1 MLCKQCGSTSDCL
14 VGTSDGCDLGVK
26 LRQKMPNFRPSGP
39 NTKVNRESWYSREST
54 ECVQKSSSSEESL
67 EQMKPR
73 PNYRSSLQ
81 TENTLMKGDNSRL
94 HEKPPQG
101 NSAREMR
108 RRRHELPK
116 QQTDK
121 HEDLVSALARIE
133 ELQEQLEATYRK
145 YLATQRELSMANTEL
160 VTSQRSNAEVVAK
173 LEERIERLTRQWESV
188 QNKSIKQ
195 TAAEIRE
202 IERTESEG
210 LHESVRELR
219 NEVGW
224 LKYLST
230 TLQETCNSLKQELAD
245 RQDAEAELSQARAEI
260 NRLQKELTVY
270 RKIRAN
276 YKTDSG
282 LDDSSCEFV
291 LQDDQNK
298 YRRRVRKLKVE
309 NRRLHRLVE
318 QLRLHL
324 SRADSTYHSD
334 YYFVT
339 GF

>member
-1 MLCKQCGSTSDCL
+1 
-14 VGTSDGCDLGVK
+14 
-26 LRQKMPNFRPSGP
+26 MPNF
-39 NTKVNRESWYSREST
+39 KVNRESWYSREST
-54 ECVQKSSSSEESL
+54 ERVQKSSSSEDSL

-73 PNYRSSLQ
+73 PNYRSSFQ
-81 TENTLMKGDNSRL
+81 TQNTLMKGDNSRL
-94 HEKPPQG
+94 QEKPPQG
-101 NSAREMR
+101 NPAQEIKKCS

-116 QQTDK
+116 HQTNK
-121 HEDLVSALARIE
+121 PEDLDSALAQIE
-133 ELQEQLEATYRK
+133 ELREQLEATYRK
-145 YLATQRELSMANTEL
+145 YQATQRELSMANTEL

-173 LEERIERLTRQWESV
+173 LEERIERLTKQWESV
-188 QNKSIKQ
+188 QNKSIKE
-195 TAAEIRE
+195 TAAGIRE
-202 IERTESEG
+202 IEKAESEA

-230 TLQETCNSLKQELAD
+230 TLQETCNSLKQELAG
-245 RQDAEAELSQARAEI
+245 RQDTEAELSQARAEI
-260 NRLQKELTVY
+260 NRLQKELTMY
-270 RKIRAN
+270 RKLRAN
-276 YKTDSG
+276 YNADSG
-282 LDDSSCEFV
+282 LDDSGCEFV

-318 QLRLHL
+318 QLRLQL

>member
-1 MLCKQCGSTSDCL
+1 
-14 VGTSDGCDLGVK
+14 
-26 LRQKMPNFRPSGP
+26 
-39 NTKVNRESWYSREST
+39 
-54 ECVQKSSSSEESL
+54 
-67 EQMKPR
+67 
-73 PNYRSSLQ
+73 
-81 TENTLMKGDNSRL
+81 MKGDNSRL

-121 HEDLVSALARIE
+121 HEDLVSALAQIE

-173 LEERIERLTRQWESV
+173 LEERIERLTRQ
-188 QNKSIKQ
+188 
-195 TAAEIRE
+195 
-202 IERTESEG
+202 
-210 LHESVRELR
+210 
-219 NEVGW
+219 
-224 LKYLST
+224 YLST

-318 QLRLHL
+318 QLRLQL

>member
-1 MLCKQCGSTSDCL
+1 MQD
-14 VGTSDGCDLGVK
+14 
-26 LRQKMPNFRPSGP
+26 FRPIGS
-39 NTKVNRESWYSREST
+39 NTKVKRESWYSRESA
-54 ECVQKSSSSEESL
+54 ECVPKSSSSENSL
-67 EQMKPR
+67 EQMKP
-73 PNYRSSLQ
+73 PSNYQ
-81 TENTLMKGDNSRL
+81 TQNTLMKGDNSRL
-94 HEKPPQG
+94 QEKPPQG
-101 NSAREMR
+101 NSAQEVR
-108 RRRHELPK
+108 RRHHELPK
-116 QQTDK
+116 RQTNK
-121 HEDLVSALARIE
+121 HEDLDSAVAQIE

-145 YLATQRELSMANTEL
+145 YQVTQRELSMANTEL
-160 VTSQRSNAEVVAK
+160 VASQRSNAEVVAK
-173 LEERIERLTRQWESV
+173 LEERIERLTRQLGSV
-188 QNKSIKQ
+188 QHKGIKE

-202 IERTESEG
+202 IEKAETEA

-245 RQDAEAELSQARAEI
+245 RQDTEAELSQARAEI
-260 NRLQKELTVY
+260 NRLQKELTMC
-270 RKIRAN
+270 RKIRTNQKA
-276 YKTDSG
+276 DSG

-291 LQDDQNK
+291 LQDDQNR

-309 NRRLHRLVE
+309 NRRLYRLVE
-318 QLRLHL
+318 QLRLQL